1 MNKNQ
6 TSVLN
11 QELQELNNIAA
22 DTVGKFIS
30 SQIQNCQI
38 SAELIANE
46 RKIILRG
53 FVTDNA
59 AIQSAS
65 DIAANIKGI
74 AQIENL
80 LAIKAPQEIETE
92 QNHIVKN
99 GETLSDIA
107 KEYYGNPQEIE
118 KIISANPELFT
129 DIEAKLFIGQKI
141 RIPA

>member
-1 MNKNQ
+1 MDKNQ

-11 QELQELNNIAA
+11 QNLQELNNIAA

-46 RKIILRG
+46 GKIILRG

-59 AIQSAS
+59 AMQSAS

-74 AQIENL
+74 AQVENL
-80 LAIKAPQEIETE
+80 LAIKAQTIETE

-118 KIISANPELFT
+118 KIISANPELAT

-141 RIPA
+141 RIPS